1 MQSDRF
7 VYATSALSDDASPL
21 SDEQVDSWRDAGFTL
36 VDGVVPA
43 KLVQTMRA
51 AASDHF
57 PAPESSDA
65 DSIRDFGSAVNFP
78 TQLAGLNDI
87 TLHPRLL
94 AAVAQLLDTPI
105 AGLRLSQS
113 DLWPKYGRSTTN
125 GPYDNQDQRIHF
137 DYPNHTLAHP
147 PAWDRPE
154 AVEMILYLSDVEDC
168 GGSTAIVPR
177 EGADDPAYRWPLVN
191 TPGVGDLRYINDRS
205 SAEAYF
211 AEQRPELAEW
221 RQSLY
226 ERERWTHFVP
236 GTIVFYR
243 HDVWHRGTPMKTG
256 GFRIA
261 QNITFRRA
269 ECEWISTLHVG
280 WSWAMYRDDKFMERL
295 IAESSLDQR
304 AVLGFPQPGN
314 SYWCA
319 ETIAA
324 VEARYGIFGMDLSP
338 YREALQS

>member
-1 MQSDRF
+1 MHSNRF
-7 VYATSALSDDASPL
+7 VYASAAQADDEAPL
-21 SDEQVDSWRDAGFTL
+21 HAEQVRSWREAGMAL
-36 VDGVVPA
+36 VDGVIPQD
-43 KLVQTMRA
+43 LVDTLRA
-51 AASDHF
+51 AATDHF
-57 PAPESSDA
+57 PAPDSADA

-78 TQLAGLNDI
+78 SRLAGLNEI

-94 AAVAQLLDTPI
+94 AAVAQLLGTRI

-113 DLWPKYGRSTTN
+113 DLWPKYGRKTTD

-147 PAWDRPE
+147 PPWDRPE
-154 AVEMILYLSDVEDC
+154 AVEMILYLSDADDC

-191 TPGVGDLRYINDRS
+191 TPGVGDLRYVNDRA
-205 SAEAYF
+205 SAESYF

-226 ERERWTHFVP
+226 DRERWTHFVP

-243 HDVWHRGTPMKTG
+243 HDAWHRGTPMKPG

-261 QNITFRRA
+261 QNITYRRA
-269 ECEWISTLHVG
+269 ECEWISTLHIG
-280 WSWAMYRDDKFMERL
+280 WSWAMYRDDKYMERL
-295 IAESSLDQR
+295 IAGSSLDQR

-314 SYWCA
+314 SYWCD
-319 ETIAA
+319 ETIEA
-324 VEARYGIFGMDLSP
+324 VQARYGMFGMDLSP
-338 YREALQS
+338 YREALVQ